1 MLSILDE
8 SNQVGNIQ
16 SGLWYSAPFD
26 GGVPPQQRRDERM
39 VAFSPAV
46 IVGNL
51 TADPKL
57 TYTDGGAARLNFG
70 IASNHYYRDAQN
82 EKQEKTSFFDVT
94 CWRYLA
100 EDSASVL
107 EKGVGVIVQG
117 RLEQRS
123 WEDKEGNKRSK
134 VELIA
139 DHIGVLTR
147 SIEDFTRKR
156 RGQGGEGEPV
166 PQVTSSPRAKQP
178 VGADQEPW

>member
-1 MLSILDE
+1 
-8 SNQVGNIQ
+8 
-16 SGLWYSAPFD
+16 
-26 GGVPPQQRRDERM
+26 M

-134 VELIA
+134 V
-139 DHIGVLTR
+139 
-147 SIEDFTRKR
+147 
-156 RGQGGEGEPV
+156 
-166 PQVTSSPRAKQP
+166 
-178 VGADQEPW
+178 

>member
-1 MLSILDE
+1 
-8 SNQVGNIQ
+8 
-16 SGLWYSAPFD
+16 
-26 GGVPPQQRRDERM
+26 M

-51 TADPKL
+51 TSDPKL

-100 EDSASVL
+100 EDSSSVL

-156 RGQGGEGEPV
+156 RSQNSDGETSSQGAA
-166 PQVTSSPRAKQP
+166 SPRAKQP
-178 VGADQEPW
+178 AMADKEPW

>member
-1 MLSILDE
+1 LNPS
-8 SNQVGNIQ
+8 
-16 SGLWYSAPFD
+16 D
-26 GGVPPQQRRDERM
+26 GGVPPQQKRDEHM
-39 VAFSPAV
+39 VAFSPA
-46 IVGNL
+46 IIIGNL

-57 TYTDGGAARLNFG
+57 TYTDGGAALLKFG
-70 IASNHYYRDAQN
+70 VASNHYYRDKDN

-94 CWRYLA
+94 AWRYLA

-123 WEDKEGNKRSK
+123 WEADDGTKRSK
-134 VELIA
+134 IELIA

-156 RGQGGEGEPV
+156 RGQNGEGETV
-166 PQVTSSPRAKQP
+166 SQVTSSPRAKQAAM
-178 VGADQEPW
+178 ADKEPW

>member
-1 MLSILDE
+1 
-8 SNQVGNIQ
+8 
-16 SGLWYSAPFD
+16 
-26 GGVPPQQRRDERM
+26 M
-39 VAFSPAV
+39 VAFSPA
-46 IVGNL
+46 IIIGNL

-57 TYTDGGAARLNFG
+57 TYTDGGAALLKFG
-70 IASNHYYRDAQN
+70 IASNHYYRDKN
-82 EKQEKTSFFDVT
+82 DEKQEKTSFFDVT
-94 CWRYLA
+94 AWRYLA

-123 WEDKEGNKRSK
+123 WEADDGTKRSK

-156 RGQGGEGEPV
+156 RGQGGEG
-166 PQVTSSPRAKQP
+166 QTTSSPRAAAKQP
-178 VGADQEPW
+178 ALVSTEEDPPF

>member
-1 MLSILDE
+1 
-8 SNQVGNIQ
+8 
-16 SGLWYSAPFD
+16 
-26 GGVPPQQRRDERM
+26 M
-39 VAFSPAV
+39 VAFSPA
-46 IVGNL
+46 IIIGNL

-57 TYTDGGAARLNFG
+57 TYTDGGAALLKFG
-70 IASNHYYRDAQN
+70 VASNHYYRDKN
-82 EKQEKTSFFDVT
+82 DEKQEKTSFFDVT

-123 WEDKEGNKRSK
+123 WEADDGTKRSK

-139 DHIGVLTR
+139 DHIGILTR

-156 RGQGGEGEPV
+156 RGQGGEG
-166 PQVTSSPRAKQP
+166 QTTSSPRAAAKQP
-178 VGADQEPW
+178 VLASTEEDPPF

>member
-1 MLSILDE
+1 M
-8 SNQVGNIQ
+8 QKTHCRQ
-16 SGLWYSAPFD
+16 APCYAVSSD
-26 GGVPPQQRRDERM
+26 GGVPPQQKRDEHM
-39 VAFSPAV
+39 VAFSPAI

-57 TYTDGGAARLNFG
+57 TYTDGGAALLKFG
-70 IASNHYYRDAQN
+70 IASNHYYRDKN
-82 EKQEKTSFFDVT
+82 DEKQEKTSFFDVT
-94 CWRYLA
+94 AWRYLA

-123 WEDKEGNKRSK
+123 WEADDGTKRSK

-156 RGQGGEGEPV
+156 RGQGGDE
-166 PQVTSSPRAKQP
+166 QTTASPRAAKKP
-178 VGADQEPW
+178 ALVGSDEDPPF

>member
-1 MLSILDE
+1 
-8 SNQVGNIQ
+8 
-16 SGLWYSAPFD
+16 
-26 GGVPPQQRRDERM
+26 M

-100 EDSASVL
+100 EDSANVL

-156 RGQGGEGEPV
+156 RSQGGEGE
-166 PQVTSSPRAKQP
+166 TSSQGAASPRAKQP
-178 VGADQEPW
+178 VMADKEPW